1 MLCFFVPDGVG
12 FYRQDGAISWKFK
25 KKRWCGVVW
34 QQAQTVVVLAVTEEG
49 TVEKDAVAF
58 SMGTNGCCRPNCYW
72 YGGGAENL
80 KNGKHD

>member
-1 MLCFFVPDGVG
+1 MEI
-12 FYRQDGAISWKFK
+12 QK
-25 KKRWCGVVW
+25 KKVVWCGV
-34 QQAQTVVVLAVTEEG
+34 AAGADCSVLAVTEEG

-58 SMGTNGCCRPNCYW
+58 SMETNGCCRPNCYW